1 MTAGDS
7 TAGCGRRRG
16 SPSLFQALLSKSCF
30 VRRPIMSAKSDDNQA
45 GVNRIE
51 NAMPSLQLLE
61 GSLRSKRDLG
71 KLFGVHVQPGDRGRE
86 IADGYVRLV
95 EKALLEYQE
104 SRATLIAF
112 LADGTA
118 EHQHRAQDH
127 FESCIQSL
135 HRAILYL
142 ERLRRLGYRRADG
155 ASFIPRPRARSVAR

>member
-1 MTAGDS
+1 
-7 TAGCGRRRG
+7 
-16 SPSLFQALLSKSCF
+16 
-30 VRRPIMSAKSDDNQA
+30 MSAKSDDNQA

-51 NAMPSLQLLE
+51 NAMPSLKLLE
-61 GSLRSKRDLG
+61 GSLLG

-118 EHQHRAQDH
+118 DHQHRAQDH